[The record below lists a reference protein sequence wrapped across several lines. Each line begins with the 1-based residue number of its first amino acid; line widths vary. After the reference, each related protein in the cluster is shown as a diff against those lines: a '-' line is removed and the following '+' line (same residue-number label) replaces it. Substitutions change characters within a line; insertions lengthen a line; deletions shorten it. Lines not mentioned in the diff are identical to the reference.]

1 MRPPRSR
8 ARRDNG
14 KVHAMTTTEKKKRL
28 RVTVKRAL
36 CLGCRSCELACG
48 LAHSDAGDLKT
59 AIRTGKKLEHRIRL
73 STKDGKPV
81 PVICMHCAKPAC
93 VAACPEGALSRAGEG
108 EPVLLDSDKCIGCKK
123 CIEACPFGAIT
134 VASDGKTILKC
145 DLCAERRADG
155 KEPACVSACPTHAL
169 TFDNK

>member
-1 MRPPRSR
+1 
-8 ARRDNG
+8 
-14 KVHAMTTTEKKKRL
+14 MTTTKKKKRL

-59 AIRTGKKLEHRIRL
+59 AVRTGETLEHRIRL
-73 STKDGKPV
+73 STKNGKPV
-81 PVICMHCAKPAC
+81 PIICMHCPKPAC
-93 VAACPEGALSRAGEG
+93 IPVCPEGALARAGDG
-108 EPVLLDSDKCIGCKK
+108 EPVLLDGDKCIGSKK

-145 DLCAERRADG
+145 DLCTQRLAEG

-169 TFDNK
+169 QFDNT